1 MSTLP
6 SCSSS
11 PQDRNAEPADG
22 TVSVLEIA
30 PSRYDLTGARGDG
43 PALAAD
49 CSQWSLTRRQA
60 EIYFRLSEP
69 ITMIEAH
76 DFDTLPCTISGKLQ
90 TEGRTWDFEINAG
103 ATAVWRSGT
112 DLRMFGCTDP
122 ACAPLVR
129 TMPND
134 TGE

>member
-11 PQDRNAEPADG
+11 PQGRNAEPADG
-22 TVSVLEIA
+22 VVSVLEIA
-30 PSRYDLTGARGDG
+30 PSRYDPTGSRGDG

-49 CSQWSLTRRQA
+49 CKQWSLTRRQA
-60 EIYFRLSEP
+60 EMYFRLSKP
-69 ITMIEAH
+69 VTMIEAH
-76 DFDTLPCTISGKLQ
+76 DFDTLPCTISGKLRAD
-90 TEGRTWDFEINAG
+90 GRTWKFEINAG
-103 ATAVWRSGT
+103 ATAIWRSGT
-112 DLRMFGCTDP
+112 DLRTFGCTEP